1 MGRFKSYI
9 IIALTAGC
17 FLISS
22 CQKEL
27 DGEILGISGPP
38 VVLKPKVGT
47 EWTYLYYTY
56 LSLNGG
62 IHTSATIKYR
72 AKEEKLIAGEKWLNI
87 VETGVDT
94 TVYLLQEKADGLYQ
108 YTNNAP
114 YLLCK
119 IPAVL
124 NTSYN
129 TFNRGAAENFTV
141 KGVQDSLATNIGYI
155 PVNFYEGSKAGVVTD
170 QLWYHENAW
179 IVRHY
184 GFRKAM
190 LGTTYF
196 KDFGYFLMYITY

>member
-1 MGRFKSYI
+1 MSRLKTYI
-9 IIALTAGC
+9 IIVLTAGC

-27 DGEILGISGPP
+27 DGEVLGISGPP

-62 IHTSATIKYR
+62 IRTSATVKYW
-72 AKEEKLIAGEKWLNI
+72 AKEEKVIAGEKWLNI

-119 IPAVL
+119 KPAVL
-124 NTSYN
+124 NTSYS
-129 TFNRGAAENFTV
+129 TFNMGAAEDFTV

-155 PVNFYEGSKAGVVTD
+155 PVNLYEGTKVGAIAD
-170 QLWYHENAW
+170 QIWYHENAW

-184 GFRKAM
+184 GFRKPP
-190 LGTTYF
+190 LGTISYRNSA
-196 KDFGYFLMYITY
+196 YFLMYITY

>member
-1 MGRFKSYI
+1 MDKLKKYI
-9 IIALTAGC
+9 SIVLMASC

-22 CQKEL
+22 CQKEI

-56 LSLNGG
+56 LALNGG
-62 IHTSATIKYR
+62 IQTSATIKYW
-72 AKEEKLIAGEKWLNI
+72 AKEEKVIAGEKWLNI

-94 TVYLLQEKADGLYQ
+94 TVYLLQEKTDGLYQ
-108 YTNNAP
+108 YANNAA

-119 IPAVL
+119 KPAVL
-124 NTSYN
+124 NTSYS
-129 TFNRGAAENFTV
+129 TFNRGAAEDFTV

-155 PVNFYEGSKAGVVTD
+155 PVNLYEGKKAGILAD
-170 QLWYHENAW
+170 QIWYHENAW

-184 GFRKAM
+184 GFRKPPM
-190 LGTTYF
+190 GTIPYRNTA
-196 KDFGYFLMYITY
+196 YFLMYITY

>member
-1 MGRFKSYI
+1 MSRLKTYI
-9 IIALTAGC
+9 IIVLTAGC

-27 DGEILGISGPP
+27 DGEVLGISGPP

-56 LSLNGG
+56 LALNGG
-62 IHTSATIKYR
+62 IQTSATIKYW
-72 AKEEKLIAGEKWLNI
+72 AKEEKVIAGEKWLNI

-114 YLLCK
+114 YVLCK
-119 IPAVL
+119 KPAVL
-124 NTSYN
+124 NTSYS
-129 TFNRGAAENFTV
+129 TFNRGAAEDFIV

-155 PVNFYEGSKAGVVTD
+155 PVNLYEGTKAGILAD
-170 QLWYHENAW
+170 QIWYHENAW

-184 GFRKAM
+184 GFRKPPLA
-190 LGTTYF
+190 TVPYRYSA
-196 KDFGYFLMYITY
+196 YFLMYITY

>member
-1 MGRFKSYI
+1 MSKFKTYI
-9 IIALTAGC
+9 IIVLIANC

-27 DGEILGISGPP
+27 DGEVLGISGPP

-56 LSLNGG
+56 LALNGG

-72 AKEEKLIAGEKWLNI
+72 VKEEKVIAGEKWLNI

-108 YTNNAP
+108 YINNAP
-114 YLLCK
+114 YVLCK
-119 IPAVL
+119 KPAVL
-124 NTSYN
+124 NTSYS
-129 TFNRGAAENFTV
+129 TFNRGAAEDFTV

-155 PVNFYEGSKAGVVTD
+155 PVNLYEGTKAGILTD
-170 QLWYHENAW
+170 QIWYHENAW

-184 GFRKAM
+184 EFRKPP
-190 LGTTYF
+190 LGTVPYRYSA
-196 KDFGYFLMYITY
+196 YFLMYIIY

>member
-1 MGRFKSYI
+1 MSKFKTYI
-9 IIALTAGC
+9 IIVLIANC

-27 DGEILGISGPP
+27 AGEVLGISGPP

-62 IHTSATIKYR
+62 IRTSATVKYW
-72 AKEEKLIAGEKWLNI
+72 AKEEKVIAGEKWLNI

-108 YTNNAP
+108 YINNAP
-114 YLLCK
+114 YVLCK
-119 IPAVL
+119 KPAVL
-124 NTSYN
+124 NTSYS
-129 TFNRGAAENFTV
+129 TFNRGAAEDFTV

-155 PVNFYEGSKAGVVTD
+155 PVNFYEGSKVGIVVD

-184 GFRKAM
+184 GFRKSM
-190 LGTTYF
+190 VGTTYYRN
-196 KDFGYFLMYITY
+196 FGYFLMYITY